1 MPRLVCPIGVES
13 VAVPITQ
20 TAAVRMPAI
29 ITGSASGSST
39 RTSDCRAVM
48 PTPSAASISAGSM
61 PFSPVMPLRS
71 TGSIEY
77 SASASIAGRKPNAE
91 KEIPNQASVRDAA
104 ASNNG

>member
-1 MPRLVCPIGVES
+1 M
-13 VAVPITQ
+13 PITQ

-29 ITGSASGSST
+29 MTGSASGSST
-39 RTSDCRAVM
+39 MTSDCREVM
-48 PTPSAASISAGSM
+48 PTPLAASISAGSM

-91 KEIPNQASVRDAA
+91 NETPNHFRVTEAA
-104 ASNNG
+104 NSNNG